1 MDLSSWSP
9 SQYWEA
15 RLADNR
21 MVGLFVIENFDETKV
36 HFEYD
41 KREIIVRKKIESIS
55 DVKVKTN
62 SLLRILCGLIYAP
75 IMMKCIL

>member
-1 MDLSSWSP
+1 MDLSTWSP

-41 KREIIVRKKIESIS
+41 RREIIVRPFPENNIF
-55 DVKVKTN
+55 VLKTGI
-62 SLLRILCGLIYAP
+62 LL
-75 IMMKCIL
+75 

>member
-1 MDLSSWSP
+1 MYVDLNSWTP

-21 MVGLFVIENFDETKV
+21 MVGLFVIENFDETNV

-41 KREIIVRKKIESIS
+41 KREIIVRIKLNIFFFHF
-55 DVKVKTN
+55 
-62 SLLRILCGLIYAP
+62 L
-75 IMMKCIL
+75 

>member
-1 MDLSSWSP
+1 MCGIQFGEEVNVDLSSWSP

-21 MVGLFVIENFDETKV
+21 MVGLFVIENFDEKNV

-41 KREIIVRKKIESIS
+41 KREIIVKK
-55 DVKVKTN
+55 
-62 SLLRILCGLIYAP
+62 
-75 IMMKCIL
+75 

>member
-1 MDLSSWSP
+1 MLQFNEEVNVDLSSWSP

-41 KREIIVRKKIESIS
+41 KREIIVRIKQTCFSLISIYFIEGYY
-55 DVKVKTN
+55 VV
-62 SLLRILCGLIYAP
+62 
-75 IMMKCIL
+75 

>member
-1 MDLSSWSP
+1 MNIDLSSWSP

-21 MVGLFVIENFDETKV
+21 MVGLFVIENFDENNV

-41 KREIIVRKKIESIS
+41 KREIIVR
-55 DVKVKTN
+55 
-62 SLLRILCGLIYAP
+62 RILHLSCPRMNFCFQGYHVV
-75 IMMKCIL
+75 